1 MKFVF
6 SSDIKDKGNKTES
19 SIKQQRQRLLWHKGS
34 VSDSGSVDCV
44 FKSYQSQTFSNSKNP
59 PTTTNINSPNVIPL
73 FRIKEALDCWGS
85 DKLVI
90 KLTSYFAER
99 KKLRLTE
106 HPADA
111 HHCLKDR
118 IGETSSEP

>member
-1 MKFVF
+1 M
-6 SSDIKDKGNKTES
+6 
-19 SIKQQRQRLLWHKGS
+19 
-34 VSDSGSVDCV
+34 SDSGSVGCM
-44 FKSYQSQTFSNSKNP
+44 FKSHPGQTFSNSKNP
-59 PTTTNINSPNVIPL
+59 LTTTNINSPNVIPL

-85 DKLVI
+85 DKLLI
-90 KLTSYFAER
+90 KLMSYFAER

-118 IGETSSEP
+118 VGETSSEP